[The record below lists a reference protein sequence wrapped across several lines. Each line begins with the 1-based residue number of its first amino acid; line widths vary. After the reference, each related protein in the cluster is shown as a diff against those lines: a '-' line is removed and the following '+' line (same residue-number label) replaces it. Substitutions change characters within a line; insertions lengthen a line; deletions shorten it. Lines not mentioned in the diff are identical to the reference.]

1 MLFTTIL
8 TAAAVGFSA
17 GVTPGPLQAI
27 FLSYAV
33 KGGWKKALPA
43 AFAPLVSD
51 APVIVLVLLLLS
63 SLPDAFL
70 RVLQIGGAGFL
81 LYLAWDSFKAFR
93 YYREVE
99 KIQGVNGLQTL
110 LKATLVNLLAPG
122 PWLFWSLI
130 NGPNFLEA
138 WAVTPWWGTAYLIS
152 FYGTFILTNIALIGL
167 FSGVRRLGE
176 KVRKGMLL
184 ASALAL
190 AGFAVYQL
198 LGGLGVL

>member
-1 MLFTTIL
+1 MLLTIL
-8 TAAAVGFSA
+8 LKAATVGFSA
-17 GVTPGPLQAI
+17 GVTPGPLQAV

-51 APVIVLVLLLLS
+51 VPVILIVLILLR
-63 SLPDAFL
+63 SLPEIFL
-70 RVLQIGGAGFL
+70 RFLQIGGALFL

-93 YYREVE
+93 EYREVE
-99 KIQGVNGLQTL
+99 DMGKTNGLQTL

-138 WAVTPWWGTAYLIS
+138 WSLSHGWGMAYLGA
-152 FYGTFILTNIALIGL
+152 FYGTFILVNILLILL
-167 FSGVRRLGE
+167 FSTVRRMGE
-176 KVRKGMLL
+176 KVRRGMLL
-184 ASALAL
+184 ASALVL
-190 AGFAVYQL
+190 AGFALYQL
-198 LGGLGVL
+198 LAGFHFI

>member
-1 MLFTTIL
+1 MLLTTIL
-8 TAAAVGFSA
+8 KAAAVGFSA

-51 APVIVLVLLLLS
+51 APVILLVLLLLNT
-63 SLPDAFL
+63 LPEVFL
-70 RVLQIGGAGFL
+70 RVLQVSGAAFL

-93 YYREVE
+93 KYREVE
-99 KIQGVNGLQTL
+99 EIQQASGLQTL

-130 NGPNFLEA
+130 NGPNFMEA
-138 WAVTPWWGTAYLIS
+138 WTVSQWWGTAYLLT
-152 FYGTFILTNIALIGL
+152 FYGVFVLTNIILIGL
-167 FSGVRRLGE
+167 FSGMRRLGE
-176 KVRKGMLL
+176 KVRRGMLL
-184 ASALAL
+184 ASAVVLT
-190 AGFAVYQL
+190 GFAVYQL

>member
-1 MLFTTIL
+1 MLLTTLL

-17 GVTPGPLQAI
+17 GVTPGPLQAV

-51 APVIVLVLLLLS
+51 APVILIVLILLR
-63 SLPDAFL
+63 SLPDIFL
-70 RVLQIGGAGFL
+70 YALQIGGALFL

-93 YYREVE
+93 QYREVE
-99 KIQGVNGLQTL
+99 EMGETNGLQTL

-138 WAVTPWWGTAYLIS
+138 WSVSHGWGIAYLIS
-152 FYGTFILTNIALIGL
+152 FYSTFILTNIVLIGL
-167 FSGVRRLGE
+167 FSTVRRMGE
-176 KVRKGMLL
+176 KVRRSMLL
-184 ASALAL
+184 ASAVVL
-190 AGFAVYQL
+190 AGFAVYQFL
-198 LGGLGVL
+198 AGFQLI

>member
-1 MLFTTIL
+1 MLLTTLL

-51 APVIVLVLLLLS
+51 APVITLVLLLLS
-63 SLPDAFL
+63 SLPNAFL
-70 RVLQIGGAGFL
+70 RALQLGGALFL
-81 LYLAWDSFKAFR
+81 VYLAWDSFKAFR
-93 YYREVE
+93 HYQEVAE
-99 KIQGVNGLQTL
+99 IPQGNSLQTL

-130 NGPNFLEA
+130 NGPNFLQT
-138 WAVTPWWGTAYLIS
+138 WAVSPWWGAGYLVS

-167 FSGVRRLGE
+167 FSGVRRMGE
-176 KVRKGMLL
+176 KVRRGMLL
-184 ASALAL
+184 GSAIAL
-190 AGFAVYQL
+190 AGYAVYQF
-198 LGGLGVL
+198 LGGIGII